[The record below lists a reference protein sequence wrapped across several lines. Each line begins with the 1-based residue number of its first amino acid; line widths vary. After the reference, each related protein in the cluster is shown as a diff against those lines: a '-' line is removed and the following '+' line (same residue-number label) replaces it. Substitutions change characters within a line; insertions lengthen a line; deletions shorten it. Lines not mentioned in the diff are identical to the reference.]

1 MQTIKVTK
9 MQGLGNDFVILDYEE
24 YEKTGLSMPE
34 LAVKLCDRHFGI
46 GADGMIIPYKSGKTP
61 KNGDQN

>member
-24 YEKTGLSMPE
+24 YEKTGLSMPR
-34 LAVKLCDRHFGI
+34 AFNA
-46 GADGMIIPYKSGKTP
+46 GACGETLRPTFW
-61 KNGDQN
+61 NRC